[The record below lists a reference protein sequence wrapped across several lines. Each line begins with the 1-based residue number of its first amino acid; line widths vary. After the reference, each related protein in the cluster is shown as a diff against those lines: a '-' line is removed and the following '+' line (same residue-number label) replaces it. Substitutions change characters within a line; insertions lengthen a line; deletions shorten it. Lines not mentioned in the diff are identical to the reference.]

1 MTSAH
6 TVARIP
12 RCIHERLALG
22 AFASRPSD
30 WLSIISGMSPRSSS
44 SHQSED
50 KGADHAAEAALH
62 PSDAS
67 RFRLPVIGRFG

>member
-6 TVARIP
+6 IVAKIP
-12 RCIHERLALG
+12 RCIHKHLPLG
-22 AFASRPSD
+22 ASASRQSD
-30 WLSIISGMSPRSSS
+30 WLSIISVMSPRSSS

-50 KGADHAAEAALH
+50 KSGNHEAEAALH

-67 RFRLPVIGRFG
+67 RFRLPVIGRLG